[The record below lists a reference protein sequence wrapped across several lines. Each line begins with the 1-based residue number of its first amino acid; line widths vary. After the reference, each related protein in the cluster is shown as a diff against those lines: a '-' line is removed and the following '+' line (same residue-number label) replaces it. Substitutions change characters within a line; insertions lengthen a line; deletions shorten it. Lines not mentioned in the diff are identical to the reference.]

1 MSAASTTET
10 NILEKRLAYTFRQ
23 PGLLAEALRHSSF
36 VNEQNDSRLT
46 DNEKLEF
53 LGDAVINLVVGHL
66 LMLKYPGFKEGDL
79 SRVRANLVNESQ
91 LSAIAR
97 QIELGSHIKLGKGE
111 QLSGGSDKDS
121 ILADALEALVA
132 AVYLDGGFQAAYQVV
147 TRLFQACLENR
158 VAARTDLDYK
168 SRLQE
173 VAQNKLQAV
182 PTYRIVSENGP
193 DHAKVFR
200 AEVRIA
206 GIQAIGEGKSKKAA
220 QQNAASKALELLESD
235 MTTN

>member
-1 MSAASTTET
+1 MTSDNTD
-10 NILEKRLAYTFRQ
+10 NLNLLEKQISYTFRQ
-23 PGLLAEALRHSSF
+23 PALLAEALRHSSF

-53 LGDAVINLVVGHL
+53 LGDAVINLAVGHL

-79 SRVRANLVNESQ
+79 SRVRANLVNEAR

-97 QIELGSHIKLGKGE
+97 RIGLGTHIKLGKGE
-111 QLSGGSDKDS
+111 QLSGGHDKDS

-132 AVYLDGGFQAAYQVV
+132 AVYLDGGFQAAFEVV
-147 TRLFQACLENR
+147 TKLFESCLDNQLAGR
-158 VAARTDLDYK
+158 AGPDYK

-173 VAQNKLQAV
+173 IAQNRLHAV
-182 PTYRIVSENGP
+182 PAYRIVSETGP
-193 DHAKVFR
+193 DHAKVFK

-206 GIQAIGEGKSKKAA
+206 GIRTLGEGKSKKAA
-220 QQNAASKALELLESD
+220 QQDAACKALDLLD
-235 MTTN
+235 